1 MSLFI
6 IFSSLAL
13 NIIYYIVSQKLKIR
27 IFIKYFVGFI
37 IYSVILLTIFLILE
51 FEFSSKHIVPFLS
64 LYILFFISL
73 FLTISIKYIKSPT
86 YLIFQSLKKGR
97 TRSQIIK
104 YLKKNKVLQ
113 IRIKDLENQNILEI
127 KNGEM
132 NLKDNLYLFINLFF
146 LLKKFLNLKSEG

>member
-1 MSLFI
+1 MSLSI
-6 IFSSLAL
+6 ILSSLAL

-64 LYILFFISL
+64 IYILFFISL

-86 YLIFQSLKKGR
+86 YLIFQSLKKRR
-97 TRSQIIK
+97 TKNQIIK
-104 YLKKNKVLQ
+104 YLEKHKVLQ
-113 IRIKDLENQNILEI
+113 IRIK
-127 KNGEM
+127 
-132 NLKDNLYLFINLFF
+132 
-146 LLKKFLNLKSEG
+146 S